1 MPYYSFDVL
10 LLTEYYDGGLAPEIY
25 LSSETLEIGT
35 IGNWDFSFDPEQS
48 TRVLGSDLSLARTET
63 LSGWLTEVAIT
74 EGGATFDLG
83 EAGDR
88 MLLSENTWIWG
99 DNDEFEANVLVIYFE
114 LTAQPY
120 TTNYAIIQLDG
131 DPLQEDMWTTEI
143 WDLWGQLSGRNNDLD
158 PVDPADFPDVYD
170 LDVLADSYAPDTNL
184 ILGTDGGD
192 LLQGRAVDDVIWA
205 LDGPDRLEGGAGN
218 DTLLGDSGSDSILA
232 GDGDDVVLGGDRGDV
247 IAASNGDDTVFGEG
261 GNDQIGGGEGNDSI
275 EAGDGNDIV
284 GGGRGDD
291 IILLGSGDNVA
302 SGGAGN
308 DLIIDEAGDS
318 TIGGVTGD
326 DTINGGSGDDSLGGG
341 AGQDLIFAGNGNDA
355 VGGGYGADTIYGEG
369 GDDYLGGGAG
379 HDLLRAGA
387 GDDTLNGGFGSDT
400 LVGGDGADIFVFNV
414 FDSPETDTVLDFE
427 LGTDALTF
435 VGFDGGFEDLTF
447 QKYVADGPLYITAG
461 DLTIELDSG
470 AGEPLLFA
478 SDMTADLFTF
488 V

>member
-1 MPYYSFDVL
+1 MPYYSFDAL
-10 LLTEYYDGGLAPEIY
+10 LLEWYFDGGLAPEID
-25 LSSETLEIGT
+25 LSSQTLEIGT
-35 IGNWDFSFDPEQS
+35 IGNWDFSIDPEQS
-48 TRVLGSDLSLARTET
+48 TRVLGSDLSLAGAAT

-74 EGGATFDLG
+74 DGGTTVDIG
-83 EAGDR
+83 DAGTR
-88 MLLSENTWIWG
+88 LSISENTWIWG
-99 DNDEFEANVLVIYFE
+99 DNDQFEAHFLVVSYG
-114 LTAQPY
+114 LAADPDTY
-120 TTNYAIIQLDG
+120 NYAIIQLGG
-131 DPLQEDMWTTEI
+131 DALSENMSAADAN
-143 WDLWGQLSGRNNDLD
+143 DLWGQVSGLNVDLD
-158 PVDPADFPDVYD
+158 PVDPADFPDAYD
-170 LDVLADSYAPDTNL
+170 LDALADSYAPDTNL
-184 ILGTDGGD
+184 IIGTDGGD
-192 LLQGRAVDDVIWA
+192 LLQGTAGDDVIWA

-284 GGGRGDD
+284 GGGGGDD

-379 HDLLRAGA
+379 HDLLRGGA
-387 GDDTLNGGFGSDT
+387 GGDTLNGGFGSDT
-400 LVGGDGADIFVFNV
+400 LVGGDGADVFVFNV

-427 LGTDALTF
+427 LGSDVLTF

-447 QKYVADGPLYITAG
+447 QKFDTYGPLFITAG
-461 DLTIELDSG
+461 DLTISLDSG
-470 AGEPLLFA
+470 AGEPALFA
-478 SDMTADLFTF
+478 GDMTADLFNF